1 MFMRIAK
8 AYETLTGE
16 EAQKNWEEFGN
27 PNGPQVT
34 SFGVALPVWIID
46 QKKFNISFTC
56 IWIGIHG

>member
-8 AYETLTGE
+8 AYETLTDE

-27 PNGPQVT
+27 PNGPEVT
-34 SFGVALPVWIID
+34 SFGIALPVCTID

-56 IWIGIHG
+56 IWISIHG